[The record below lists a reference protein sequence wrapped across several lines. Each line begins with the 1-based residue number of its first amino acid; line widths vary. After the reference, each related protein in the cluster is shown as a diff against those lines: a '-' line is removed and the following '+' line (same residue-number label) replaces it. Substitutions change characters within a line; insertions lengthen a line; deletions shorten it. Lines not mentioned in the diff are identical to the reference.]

1 MEHFCVPHTA
11 MHAAMRSVHSAPSS
25 KLERHLTFVCDEQ
38 KGGPSLGSSSGN
50 GSAADS
56 GFSTGGS
63 AQITAKNDLQS
74 LHGKIQMNTEL
85 M

>member
-1 MEHFCVPHTA
+1 
-11 MHAAMRSVHSAPSS
+11 MHAAMRNVHSAPSS

-38 KGGPSLGSSSGN
+38 KGVPSLGISSGN

-56 GFSTGGS
+56 GFGIGGS

-74 LHGKIQMNTEL
+74 LHDKID
-85 M
+85 